1 MPESL
6 RQKQSRFVLMF
17 AKLLLEA
24 ERQGYQVT
32 MGEGYRSPEEA
43 QRLAVAG
50 KGIVNSLHCSRLAHD
65 INLFRDGVYLT
76 ATEAYRPLGEW
87 WEAEG
92 GAWGGRFTRADG
104 NHFSLEHDG
113 RK

>member
-6 RQKQSRFVLMF
+6 RQKQSRFAMLI
-17 AKLLLEA
+17 ARLLLEA
-24 ERQGYQVT
+24 ERQGYEVT

-43 QRLAVAG
+43 QRLAAAS
-50 KGIVNSLHCSRLAHD
+50 KGIVNSLHTIRLAHD

-104 NHFSLEHDG
+104 NHFSLAHDG